1 MKNNRTLSYHSGK
14 IAKDVL
20 ITSKLIFEKALTN
33 KTAEIV
39 KLRKDLKE
47 EFNGSTNI
55 FEMTRSLKRK
65 FLKLYSQI
73 PKTGRVSYDSEN
85 MEFLKNEVDKLTE
98 SIIYSNKE
106 MKLKYLDYKTQI
118 LNLKIWQNKNYKHI
132 PDKYNPEI
140 YQKDLL
146 RRLGNKTIQTALEI
160 GKIKDKLDS
169 ITTHTKRDRFFKKR
183 QRKRQLEYLFSCL
196 DYYKQQEQYEM
207 IEFQRFLEKLEAYR
221 ERNEYEM

>member
-1 MKNNRTLSYHSGK
+1 
-14 IAKDVL
+14 
-20 ITSKLIFEKALTN
+20 
-33 KTAEIV
+33 
-39 KLRKDLKE
+39 
-47 EFNGSTNI
+47 
-55 FEMTRSLKRK
+55 
-65 FLKLYSQI
+65 
-73 PKTGRVSYDSEN
+73 

-106 MKLKYLDYKTQI
+106 MKSKYLDYKTQI
-118 LNLKIWQNKNYKHI
+118 SNLKIWQNKNYKHI
-132 PDKYNPEI
+132 PDKYDSEI
-140 YQKDLL
+140 YHKDLL

-169 ITTHTKRDRFFKKR
+169 ITTHIKRDRFFKKR